1 MTQRLLTT
9 VLTSEEGAGHSGEA
23 MSVSPW
29 WFGAGAMLGFLLL
42 LWVVT
47 RLNLDR

>member
-1 MTQRLLTT
+1 MTRQLLTT
-9 VLTSEEGAGHSGEA
+9 VLTSEEGAAHGEA
-23 MSVSPW
+23 MTVSPW
-29 WFGAGAMLGFLLL
+29 WFGALAMAGFLFL